1 MRTERFG
8 CPSFAEQLHPGYL
21 RSLVHVH
28 MKIVSFNVNGIRAAV
43 GKGLVP
49 ALQALEADVFGFQE
63 TKATPE
69 QVVEALAGLSGY
81 QVHAYGAQK
90 AGYSG
95 TAIVSRIAPE
105 RVEYGIGM
113 PGHDDEGRV
122 VTAWFKEAIV
132 VTVYTPNS
140 GEGLKRLPY
149 RGEWDAAFRSYASGL
164 LKHGRPVV
172 LCGDLNVA
180 HQHIDIA
187 RPKANYNKTAGF
199 TQQEIDGMDSLLAAG
214 FVDSFR
220 SLNPDTIKYSWWSFR
235 GGARSKN
242 IGWRIDY
249 ALVSKAHL
257 SKLKEAF
264 ILNEVMGSDHCP
276 VGITW

>member
-1 MRTERFG
+1 
-8 CPSFAEQLHPGYL
+8 
-21 RSLVHVH
+21 
-28 MKIVSFNVNGIRAAV
+28 MKLVSFNVNGIRAAV

-49 ALQALEADVFGFQE
+49 ALQAMDADIFGFQE

-69 QVVEALAGLSGY
+69 QVREALSGLEGY
-81 QVHAYGAQK
+81 HVHAYGAHK

-95 TAIVSRIAPE
+95 TAIVSRVAPE
-105 RVEYGIGM
+105 RVEFGMGM

-149 RGEWDAAFRSYASGL
+149 RGAWDAVFRDHASGL
-164 LKHGRPVV
+164 LKQGRPVI

-180 HQHIDIA
+180 HRNIDIA
-187 RPKANYNKTAGF
+187 RPKANYNRTAGF
-199 TQQEIDGMDSLLAAG
+199 TQQEIDGMDALLAAG

-220 SLNPDTIKYSWWSFR
+220 AMNPDTVKYSWWSFR

-249 ALVSKAHL
+249 ALVSHVLMPGVKD
-257 SKLKEAF
+257 AF

-276 VGITW
+276 VGIVW